1 MRASGISFRGIKK
14 RPISR
19 RILLSIILVS
29 LLPVSIIAPYLY
41 RTAWDQQHQQ
51 LVEKHQLIAQ
61 NLAEPLKMYVN
72 SHRQS
77 LKILSSTIRELPHR
91 DLEHYQK
98 LVDQSVHFLDG
109 FNSIALLSP
118 QGELKALSVHD
129 DISSEYTYPDYSK
142 HPCFMRL
149 FENKSDDIS
158 DVHPSNLTG
167 KPTIVMSQAVI
178 DESGTLRGALIA
190 ELDLHPLELIRSK
203 VRFGIKGHSA
213 MVDSKGHV
221 LAHPNPEWVKEIR
234 DISDWPIV
242 QKMINGETGV
252 MEFYSGFMKAD
263 MVAGYAG
270 IKELGWGVM
279 VPQPK
284 SEIETAVNMIMFKIL
299 IWIVV
304 GILIAIVAAY
314 LLARWITRPIN
325 TLATHASELNIHSDE
340 ETLGKIPENSPHEVR
355 QLWEALSML
364 IHRLRASKNE
374 IVELNSSLQRKI
386 RQATSELRKT
396 NRQLQQLS
404 ARDYLTEIGNRRYF
418 EDTLNEN
425 LGKSY
430 DEDMGIM
437 LLDVDNFKQINDRHG
452 HAAGDYVLTRVAEEL
467 HKSTRPGDII
477 ARYGGDE
484 FVAHF
489 WCNEETLQRRAENLR
504 KLVENTD
511 FIWNGARIKVTLSI
525 GIISQKYDPSITI
538 DDLMYAAD
546 KAMYASKQS
555 GRNKVSKYH

>member
-1 MRASGISFRGIKK
+1 MRMWGISIRRIKK

-19 RILLSIILVS
+19 LILLSIILVS
-29 LLPVSIIAPYLY
+29 LLPVAIIAPYLY
-41 RTAWDQQHQQ
+41 RTAWNQQHQQ
-51 LVEKHQLIAQ
+51 LVEKHQLLAQ

-77 LKILSSTIRELPHR
+77 LQILASTINEIPHT
-91 DLEHYQK
+91 DLDQFQK

-118 QGELKALSVHD
+118 EGELKALSIRDKVKTD
-129 DISSEYTYPDYSK
+129 AKIPDYSR
-142 HPCFMRL
+142 HPCFL
-149 FENKSDDIS
+149 HLLDSKLADIS
-158 DVHPSNLTG
+158 DVHKSYLTG
-167 KPTIVMSQAVI
+167 KPTIVMSQAVL
-178 DESGTLRGALIA
+178 DESGKIRGALLA
-190 ELDLHPLELIRSK
+190 ELDLHPIEVIRSK

-213 MVDSKGHV
+213 IVDSKGHV

-242 QKMINGETGV
+242 QLMIRGKTGV
-252 MEFYSGFMKAD
+252 KEFYSSFIKAD

-284 SEIETAVNMIMFKIL
+284 SEIETAVNMIMIKIL
-299 IWIVV
+299 IWMIV
-304 GILIAIVAAY
+304 GILVAIIAAY

-325 TLATHASELNIHSDE
+325 ILASHASELNIHSDE
-340 ETLGKIPENSPHEVR
+340 ETLGDIPENSPHEVR
-355 QLWEALSML
+355 QLWEALAML
-364 IHRLRASKNE
+364 IHRLRVSKNE
-374 IVELNSSLQRKI
+374 IVELNNSLQRKVK
-386 RQATSELRKT
+386 QATSELRKT
-396 NRQLQQLS
+396 NRRLQQLS

-418 EDTLNEN
+418 EDKLNDN
-425 LGKSY
+425 LEKP
-430 DEDMGIM
+430 DNEDIGIM
-437 LLDVDNFKQINDRHG
+437 LLDVDNFKQINDKYG

-489 WCNEETLQRRAENLR
+489 WCDEKTLLRRAENLR
-504 KLVENTD
+504 QKVEDTE
-511 FIWNGARIKVTLSI
+511 FIWNGARIRVTLSI
-525 GIISQKYDPSITI
+525 GIISRKYKPGLTI
-538 DDLMYAAD
+538 DDLMSAAD
-546 KAMYASKQS
+546 KAMYASKES
-555 GRNKVSKYH
+555 GRNRVSKYH